1 MADLYTPIFGWW
13 LRRLCMSEMLWAK
26 GQPLDEQLHAFTVG
40 DDPIIDRQLLPFDAE
55 GSAAHARMLSGCGL
69 LPENEAKALVAAL
82 RRLKNQ
88 AERGEL
94 TITREQEDGHT
105 ALEVALARE
114 LSPTGRRIHLGRS
127 RNDQVQTALR
137 LWMRTHLL
145 NLGEAL
151 GNCASAFVDFGR
163 THSSTVLP
171 GYTHMRRAMP
181 SNWGMWG
188 AAFAEGLLEELE
200 QLPSLW
206 LRIDRCPL
214 GAAAGFGSP
223 VNANREH
230 TAELLG
236 FSAVQCSPID
246 VMNSRGR
253 HEQAI
258 AAWIVSAA
266 STLEKALWDLL
277 IWSTD
282 EFSFVR
288 LPEKFTTGS
297 SLMPQ
302 KQNPD
307 VLELARGR
315 CRELRGLAALL
326 SHVSGGLP
334 SSYHRDQQLSK
345 GPFLEIVAKG
355 EQLFDVVTQ
364 LLPGLEINEQ
374 ACLTACS
381 EEVHAATEACRLA
394 AEGMP
399 FRAAYAQVSRQLQEG
414 SFSAVDVSAS
424 TKVPEAAQDV
434 FNKITVALADSKKWI
449 GDRRHFL
456 STTTKRLFDWP

>member
-1 MADLYTPIFGWW
+1 
-13 LRRLCMSEMLWAK
+13 MSEMLWAK

-40 DDPIIDRQLLPFDAE
+40 NDPIIDLQLLPFDAE
-55 GSAAHARMLSGCGL
+55 GSAAHARMLSGSGL

-82 RRLKNQ
+82 RRLKEQ
-88 AERGEL
+88 SERGEL

-105 ALEVALARE
+105 ALEVALTKE
-114 LSPTGRRIHLGRS
+114 LGPTGRRIHLARS

-137 LWMRTHLL
+137 LWMRARLL
-145 NLGEAL
+145 DLGEAL

-163 THSSTVLP
+163 THSSTLLP

-181 SNWGMWG
+181 SSWGMWG
-188 AAFAEGLLEELE
+188 VAFGEGLLEELE
-200 QLPSLW
+200 QLPALW
-206 LRIDRCPL
+206 SRIDRCPL
-214 GAAAGFGSP
+214 GAAAGFGVP
-223 VNANREH
+223 VKLNREH
-230 TAELLG
+230 AADLLG
-236 FSAVQCSPID
+236 FSRVQRSPID

-266 STLEKALWDLL
+266 GTLEKALWDLL
-277 IWSTD
+277 IWSTE
-282 EFSFVR
+282 EFNFVR
-288 LPEKFTTGS
+288 LPDSFTTGS

-326 SHVSGGLP
+326 SHLCGGLP

-345 GPFLEIVAKG
+345 APFLEIVAKG
-355 EQLFDVVTQ
+355 EQLFNVVTR

-374 ACLTACS
+374 ACATACS
-381 EEVHAATEACRLA
+381 EEVHAASEACRLA

-399 FRAAYAQVSRQLQEG
+399 FRAAYAQVARQLRDG
-414 SFSAVDVSAS
+414 TFRPAAVTAS
-424 TKVPEAAQDV
+424 NAVPEAGQL
-434 FNKITVALADSKKWI
+434 ALTEIAVTLTESKNWI
-449 GDRRHFL
+449 GDRRRFL
-456 STTTKRLFDWP
+456 TTTTEHLFDWP